1 MKHDLKKAAI
11 KAKIAFNEFKTL
23 KAELIKTS
31 LPSIKDSRLTSKNS
45 AKSKETKGKSLEI
58 NKNYEN
64 KKNRRKPYSLND
76 HHELTKVPIEMLSL
90 ATMNE

>member
-1 MKHDLKKAAI
+1 MKMKHDLKKAAI

-64 KKNRRKPYSLND
+64 KKNRRKP
-76 HHELTKVPIEMLSL
+76 I
-90 ATMNE
+90 A